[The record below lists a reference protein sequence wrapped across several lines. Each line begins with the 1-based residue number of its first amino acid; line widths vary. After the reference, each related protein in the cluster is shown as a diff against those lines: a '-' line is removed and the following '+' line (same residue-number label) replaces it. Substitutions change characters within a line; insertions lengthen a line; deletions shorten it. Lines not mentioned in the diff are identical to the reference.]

1 MYSTKL
7 FHNLKENPVSQN
19 LLKIKKELTDIIET
33 LNENIT
39 HDEPYNYSRE
49 QWNCPG
55 VARDELVA
63 EAKKVISLIE
73 DKTDDNVNIDDK
85 ILTRYL
91 KALEYLRTE
100 TLSLIDSFPQ
110 DVIPVY
116 LITLNALKIALEP
129 FLVKDNSKELAIQLK
144 NQTKRV
150 RSLEAILN
158 ALEPRTSP
166 LKDMVSSIEQ
176 AHETAEQLPTD
187 LESLREARKTI
198 GQLVT
203 ESTADK
209 TAVSNTKTEIE
220 KLQAELKDASKE
232 AKDVLEECKSTY
244 AAATSVGLAAA
255 FAERSDN
262 LSKSIRFWVGGLILS
277 LSAGGYFGS
286 AQLQKL
292 LELMVQKDI
301 SNLSMSINF
310 IMAVLSIGAPVW
322 FSWLATKQ
330 IGQRFKLSEDYA
342 FKASVSRAYE
352 GFRKETAR
360 FDKEMEAKLLSS
372 ALTRLDE
379 LPLRLVEAESHG
391 SPWHELASSNI
402 VKQAMSKIPSF
413 PDKVKELA
421 GNVMSKEQEL
431 TKVAQVKNKNA
442 SRKNDDSL
450 NEEDA

>member
-1 MYSTKL
+1 MNQT
-7 FHNLKENPVSQN
+7 
-19 LLKIKKELTDIIET
+19 LLDIKKELNSITEQLESSISSDEA
-33 LNENIT
+33 LNYARGNWAFPGIT
-39 HDEPYNYSRE
+39 K
-49 QWNCPG
+49 
-55 VARDELVA
+55 AEL
-63 EAKKVISLIE
+63 I
-73 DKTDDNVNIDDK
+73 
-85 ILTRYL
+85 
-91 KALEYLRTE
+91 TE
-100 TLSLIDSFPQ
+100 TKNLISLIDSKGNDEIDDKDGALARYLRALEFLSANTVPQ
-110 DVIPVY
+110 IWGNANDAVPAYI
-116 LITLNALKIALEP
+116 ITINALKTALEP
-129 FLVKDNSKELAIQLK
+129 FLIKDDSKELAIQLK
-144 NQTKRV
+144 NQRKRI
-150 RSLEAILN
+150 RGLEAILN
-158 ALEPRTSP
+158 ELGPRTPP
-166 LKDMVSSIEQ
+166 LKEMVFSIEQ

-187 LESLREARKTI
+187 LESLREARETI
-198 GQLVT
+198 GKLVT

-209 TAVSNTKTEIE
+209 AATLAAKTEIE
-220 KLQAELKDASKE
+220 KLQAELKDVSKE
-232 AKDVLEECKSTY
+232 ANDVLEECKSTY

-292 LELMVQKDI
+292 LELMAQKDI

-322 FSWLATKQ
+322 FSWLATKK

-379 LPLRLVEAESHG
+379 LPLRLVEAENHG

-421 GNVMSKEQEL
+421 GIAMSERQESIKVNQ
-431 TKVAQVKNKNA
+431 TKNNNA
-442 SRKNDDSL
+442 SRKNDDSS
-450 NEEDA
+450 DKDDV

>member
-1 MYSTKL
+1 MNQT
-7 FHNLKENPVSQN
+7 
-19 LLKIKKELTDIIET
+19 LLDIKKELNSITEQLESSISSDEA
-33 LNENIT
+33 LNYARGHWAFPGIT
-39 HDEPYNYSRE
+39 K
-49 QWNCPG
+49 
-55 VARDELVA
+55 AEL
-63 EAKKVISLIE
+63 I
-73 DKTDDNVNIDDK
+73 
-85 ILTRYL
+85 
-91 KALEYLRTE
+91 TE
-100 TLSLIDSFPQ
+100 TKNLISLIDSKGNDEVDDKDGTLSRYLQALEFLRTNTVPQ
-110 DVIPVY
+110 IWGNAHDAVPAYI
-116 LITLNALKIALEP
+116 ITLNALKTALEP
-129 FLVKDNSKELAIQLK
+129 FLIKDDGKELTTQLK
-144 NQTKRV
+144 NQRNRV
-150 RSLEAILN
+150 RSLEAALN
-158 ALEPRTSP
+158 DLEPKTSS
-166 LKDMVSSIEQ
+166 LKEMVFNIEQ

-187 LESLREARKTI
+187 LASLKEAREII
-198 GQLVT
+198 GNLVT

-209 TAVSNTKTEIE
+209 AATLAAKTEIE
-220 KLQAELKDASKE
+220 KLKAELKDASKE
-232 AKDVLEECKSTY
+232 AKDILEECKSTY

-255 FAERSDN
+255 FSERSDN

-292 LELMVQKDI
+292 LELMAQKDI

-391 SPWHELASSNI
+391 SPWHELASSSI

-421 GNVMSKEQEL
+421 GNVMTKEQQL

-442 SRKNDDSL
+442 SRKNDDSSD
-450 NEEDA
+450 EDDV

>member
-1 MYSTKL
+1 MNQT
-7 FHNLKENPVSQN
+7 
-19 LLKIKKELTDIIET
+19 LLDIKKELNSITEQLESSISSDEA
-33 LNENIT
+33 LNYARGHWAFPGIT
-39 HDEPYNYSRE
+39 K
-49 QWNCPG
+49 
-55 VARDELVA
+55 AEL
-63 EAKKVISLIE
+63 I
-73 DKTDDNVNIDDK
+73 
-85 ILTRYL
+85 
-91 KALEYLRTE
+91 TE
-100 TLSLIDSFPQ
+100 TKNLISLIDSKGNDEVDDKDGTLSRYLQALEFLRTNTVPQ
-110 DVIPVY
+110 IWGNAHDAVPAYI
-116 LITLNALKIALEP
+116 ITLNALKTALEP
-129 FLVKDNSKELAIQLK
+129 FLIKDDGKELTTQLK
-144 NQTKRV
+144 NQRNRV
-150 RSLEAILN
+150 RSLEAALN
-158 ALEPRTSP
+158 DLEPKTSS
-166 LKDMVSSIEQ
+166 LKEMVFNIEQ

-187 LESLREARKTI
+187 LASLKEARETI
-198 GQLVT
+198 GNLVT

-209 TAVSNTKTEIE
+209 AATLAAKTEIE
-220 KLQAELKDASKE
+220 KLKAELKDASKA
-232 AKDVLEECKSTY
+232 AKDILEECKSTY

-255 FAERSDN
+255 FSERSDN

-292 LELMVQKDI
+292 LELMAQKDI

-391 SPWHELASSNI
+391 SPWHELASSSI

-421 GNVMSKEQEL
+421 GNVMTKEQEL

-442 SRKNDDSL
+442 SRKNDDSSD
-450 NEEDA
+450 EDDV

>member
-1 MYSTKL
+1 MNQT
-7 FHNLKENPVSQN
+7 
-19 LLKIKKELTDIIET
+19 LLDIKKELNSITEQLESSISSDEA
-33 LNENIT
+33 LNYARGHWAFPGIT
-39 HDEPYNYSRE
+39 K
-49 QWNCPG
+49 
-55 VARDELVA
+55 AEL
-63 EAKKVISLIE
+63 I
-73 DKTDDNVNIDDK
+73 
-85 ILTRYL
+85 
-91 KALEYLRTE
+91 TE
-100 TLSLIDSFPQ
+100 TKNLISLIDSKGNDEIDDKDGALARYLRALEFLSANTVPQ
-110 DVIPVY
+110 IWGNANDAVPAYI
-116 LITLNALKIALEP
+116 ITINALKTALEP
-129 FLVKDNSKELAIQLK
+129 FLIKDDSKELAIQLK
-144 NQTKRV
+144 NQRKRI
-150 RSLEAILN
+150 RGLEATLN
-158 ALEPRTSP
+158 ELEPRTSP
-166 LKDMVSSIEQ
+166 LKEMVFSIEQ

-187 LESLREARKTI
+187 LESLREARETI
-198 GQLVT
+198 GKLVT

-209 TAVSNTKTEIE
+209 AATLAAKTEIE
-220 KLQAELKDASKE
+220 KLQAELKYVSKE
-232 AKDVLEECKSTY
+232 ANDVLEECKSTY

-277 LSAGGYFGS
+277 LSAGGFFGS

-292 LELMVQKDI
+292 LELMAQKDI

-391 SPWHELASSNI
+391 SPWHELASSSI

-431 TKVAQVKNKNA
+431 TKVAQIKNKNA
-442 SRKNDDSL
+442 SRKNDDSSD
-450 NEEDA
+450 EDDV

>member
-1 MYSTKL
+1 MSPILLDIKSKL
-7 FHNLKENPVSQN
+7 N
-19 LLKIKKELTDIIET
+19 DIINQLESSISSDEA
-33 LNENIT
+33 LNYARGHWAFPGIT
-39 HDEPYNYSRE
+39 K
-49 QWNCPG
+49 
-55 VARDELVA
+55 AEL
-63 EAKKVISLIE
+63 I
-73 DKTDDNVNIDDK
+73 
-85 ILTRYL
+85 
-91 KALEYLRTE
+91 TE
-100 TLSLIDSFPQ
+100 TKNLISLIDSKGNDEIDDKDGALARYLRALEFLSANTVPQ
-110 DVIPVY
+110 IWGNANDAVPAYI
-116 LITLNALKIALEP
+116 ITINALKTALEP
-129 FLVKDNSKELAIQLK
+129 FLIKDDSKELAIQLK
-144 NQTKRV
+144 NQRKRI
-150 RSLEAILN
+150 RGLEATLN
-158 ALEPRTSP
+158 ELEPRTSP
-166 LKDMVSSIEQ
+166 LKEMVFSIEQ

-187 LESLREARKTI
+187 LESLREARETI
-198 GQLVT
+198 GKLVT

-209 TAVSNTKTEIE
+209 AATLAAKTEIE
-220 KLQAELKDASKE
+220 KLQAELKDVSKE
-232 AKDVLEECKSTY
+232 ANDVLEECKSTY

-292 LELMVQKDI
+292 LELMAQKDI

-391 SPWHELASSNI
+391 SPWHELASSSI

-431 TKVAQVKNKNA
+431 TKVTQVKNKNV

-450 NEEDA
+450 DEDDV

>member
-1 MYSTKL
+1 MNK
-7 FHNLKENPVSQN
+7 N
-19 LLKIKKELTDIIET
+19 LLKIKNELTKIIET
-33 LNENIT
+33 LNEAIT
-39 HDEPYNYSRE
+39 HDELDNYSR
-49 QWNCPG
+49 QLGFPG
-55 VARDELVA
+55 ITRDVLVA
-63 EAKKVISLIE
+63 EARKIISLIE
-73 DKTDDNVNIDDK
+73 DKTDDSLNVEDK
-85 ILTRYL
+85 FLPKYL
-91 KALEYLRTE
+91 KALGYLRTRE
-100 TLSLIDSFPQ
+100 LPNIYNYDHE
-110 DVIPVY
+110 VILTY

-129 FLVKDNSKELAIQLK
+129 FLIKDDGKELAIQLK
-144 NQTKRV
+144 NQRRRV
-150 RSLEAILN
+150 RSLEATLN
-158 ALEPRTSP
+158 ELEPRTSP
-166 LKDMVSSIEQ
+166 LKEMVSRIEQ

-198 GQLVT
+198 DKLVT

-209 TAVSNTKTEIE
+209 AAALAAKTEIE
-220 KLQAELKDASKE
+220 KLQEELNGVSEE
-232 AKDVLEECKSTY
+232 AQKVLKQCESAY
-244 AAATSVGLAAA
+244 SAATSVGLAAA
-255 FAERSDN
+255 FSERSDN
-262 LSKSIRFWVGGLILS
+262 LSKSMWIWVVGLVLS

-292 LELMVQKDI
+292 LELMAQKDI
-301 SNLSMSINF
+301 SSLSMSINF
-310 IMAVLSIGAPVW
+310 IMAILSIGAPIW

-352 GFRKETAR
+352 GFRRETAR

-391 SPWHELASSNI
+391 SPWHELASSSI

-421 GNVMSKEQEL
+421 GNVMTKEQEL

-442 SRKNDDSL
+442 SRKNDDSSD
-450 NEEDA
+450 EEDA

>member
-1 MYSTKL
+1 MNQT
-7 FHNLKENPVSQN
+7 
-19 LLKIKKELTDIIET
+19 LLDIKKELNSITEQLESSISSDEA
-33 LNENIT
+33 LNYARGHWAFPGIT
-39 HDEPYNYSRE
+39 K
-49 QWNCPG
+49 
-55 VARDELVA
+55 AEL
-63 EAKKVISLIE
+63 I
-73 DKTDDNVNIDDK
+73 
-85 ILTRYL
+85 
-91 KALEYLRTE
+91 TE
-100 TLSLIDSFPQ
+100 TKNLISLIDSKGNDEVDDKDGTLSRYLQALEFLRTNTVPQ
-110 DVIPVY
+110 IWGNAHDAVPAYI
-116 LITLNALKIALEP
+116 ITLNALKTALEP
-129 FLVKDNSKELAIQLK
+129 FLIKDDGKELTTQLK
-144 NQTKRV
+144 NQRNRV
-150 RSLEAILN
+150 RSLEAALN
-158 ALEPRTSP
+158 DLEPKTSS
-166 LKDMVSSIEQ
+166 LKEMVFNIEQ

-187 LESLREARKTI
+187 LASLKEARETI
-198 GQLVT
+198 GNLVT

-209 TAVSNTKTEIE
+209 AATLAAKTEIE
-220 KLQAELKDASKE
+220 KLKAELKDASKA
-232 AKDVLEECKSTY
+232 AKDILEECKSTY

-255 FAERSDN
+255 FSERSDN
-262 LSKSIRFWVGGLILS
+262 LSTSIRFWVGGLILS

-292 LELMVQKDI
+292 LELMAQKDI

-391 SPWHELASSNI
+391 SPWHELASSSI

-421 GNVMSKEQEL
+421 GNVMTKEQEL

-442 SRKNDDSL
+442 SRKNDDSSD
-450 NEEDA
+450 EDDV

>member
-1 MYSTKL
+1 MNQT
-7 FHNLKENPVSQN
+7 
-19 LLKIKKELTDIIET
+19 LLDIKKELNSITEQLESSISSDEA
-33 LNENIT
+33 LNYARGHWAFPGIT
-39 HDEPYNYSRE
+39 K
-49 QWNCPG
+49 
-55 VARDELVA
+55 AEL
-63 EAKKVISLIE
+63 I
-73 DKTDDNVNIDDK
+73 
-85 ILTRYL
+85 
-91 KALEYLRTE
+91 TE
-100 TLSLIDSFPQ
+100 TKNLISLIDSKGNDEVDDKDGTLSRYLQALEFLRTNTVPQ
-110 DVIPVY
+110 IWGNAHDAVPAYI
-116 LITLNALKIALEP
+116 ITLNALKTALEP
-129 FLVKDNSKELAIQLK
+129 FLIKDDGKELTTQLN
-144 NQTKRV
+144 NQRNRV
-150 RSLEAILN
+150 RSLEAALN
-158 ALEPRTSP
+158 DLEPKISS
-166 LKDMVSSIEQ
+166 LKEMVFNIEQ

-187 LESLREARKTI
+187 LASLKEARETI
-198 GQLVT
+198 GNLVT

-209 TAVSNTKTEIE
+209 AATLAAKTEIE
-220 KLQAELKDASKE
+220 KLKAELKDASKE
-232 AKDVLEECKSTY
+232 AKDILEECKSTY

-255 FAERSDN
+255 FSERSDN

-292 LELMVQKDI
+292 LELMAQKDI

-391 SPWHELASSNI
+391 SPWHELASSSI
-402 VKQAMSKIPSF
+402 VKQAMSKF
-413 PDKVKELA
+413 
-421 GNVMSKEQEL
+421 
-431 TKVAQVKNKNA
+431 QVFQIK
-442 SRKNDDSL
+442 
-450 NEEDA
+450 

>member
-1 MYSTKL
+1 MSPILLDIKSKL
-7 FHNLKENPVSQN
+7 N
-19 LLKIKKELTDIIET
+19 DIINQLESSISSDEA
-33 LNENIT
+33 LNYARGHWAFPGIT
-39 HDEPYNYSRE
+39 K
-49 QWNCPG
+49 
-55 VARDELVA
+55 AEL
-63 EAKKVISLIE
+63 I
-73 DKTDDNVNIDDK
+73 
-85 ILTRYL
+85 
-91 KALEYLRTE
+91 TE
-100 TLSLIDSFPQ
+100 TKNLISLIDSKGNDEIDDKDGALARYLRALEFLSANTVPQ
-110 DVIPVY
+110 IWGNANDAVPAYI
-116 LITLNALKIALEP
+116 ITINALKTALEP
-129 FLVKDNSKELAIQLK
+129 FLIKDDSKELAIQLK
-144 NQTKRV
+144 NQRKRI
-150 RSLEAILN
+150 RGLEATLN
-158 ALEPRTSP
+158 ELEPRTSP
-166 LKDMVSSIEQ
+166 LKEMVFSIEQ

-187 LESLREARKTI
+187 LESLREARETI
-198 GQLVT
+198 GKLVT

-209 TAVSNTKTEIE
+209 AATLAAKTEIE
-220 KLQAELKDASKE
+220 KLQAELKDVSKE
-232 AKDVLEECKSTY
+232 ANDVLEECKSTY

-292 LELMVQKDI
+292 LELMAQKDI

-431 TKVAQVKNKNA
+431 TKVTQVKNKNV

-450 NEEDA
+450 DEDDV

>member
-1 MYSTKL
+1 MNQT
-7 FHNLKENPVSQN
+7 
-19 LLKIKKELTDIIET
+19 LLDIKKELNSITEQLESSISSDEA
-33 LNENIT
+33 LNYARGHWAFPGIT
-39 HDEPYNYSRE
+39 K
-49 QWNCPG
+49 
-55 VARDELVA
+55 AEL
-63 EAKKVISLIE
+63 I
-73 DKTDDNVNIDDK
+73 
-85 ILTRYL
+85 
-91 KALEYLRTE
+91 TE
-100 TLSLIDSFPQ
+100 TKNLISLIDSKGNDEIDDKDGALARYLRALEFLSANTVPQ
-110 DVIPVY
+110 IWGNANDAVPAYI
-116 LITLNALKIALEP
+116 ITINALKTALEP
-129 FLVKDNSKELAIQLK
+129 FLIKDDSKELAIQLK
-144 NQTKRV
+144 NQRKRI
-150 RSLEAILN
+150 RGLEATLN
-158 ALEPRTSP
+158 ELEPRTSP
-166 LKDMVSSIEQ
+166 LKEMVFSIEQ

-187 LESLREARKTI
+187 LESLREARETI
-198 GQLVT
+198 GKLVT

-209 TAVSNTKTEIE
+209 AATLAAKTEIE
-220 KLQAELKDASKE
+220 KLQAELKDVSKE
-232 AKDVLEECKSTY
+232 ANDVLEECKSTY

-277 LSAGGYFGS
+277 LSAGGFFGS

-292 LELMVQKDI
+292 LELMAQKDI

-391 SPWHELASSNI
+391 SPWHELASSSI

-442 SRKNDDSL
+442 SRKNDDSSD
-450 NEEDA
+450 EDDV

>member
-1 MYSTKL
+1 MNK
-7 FHNLKENPVSQN
+7 N
-19 LLKIKKELTDIIET
+19 LLKIKNELTKIIET
-33 LNENIT
+33 LNEAIT
-39 HDEPYNYSRE
+39 HDELDNYSR
-49 QWNCPG
+49 QLGFPG
-55 VARDELVA
+55 ITRDVLVA
-63 EAKKVISLIE
+63 EARKIISLIE
-73 DKTDDNVNIDDK
+73 DKTDDSLNVEDK
-85 ILTRYL
+85 FLPKYL
-91 KALEYLRTE
+91 KALGYLRTRE
-100 TLSLIDSFPQ
+100 LPNIYNYDHE
-110 DVIPVY
+110 VILTY

-129 FLVKDNSKELAIQLK
+129 FLIKDDGKELAIQLK
-144 NQTKRV
+144 NQRRRV
-150 RSLEAILN
+150 RSLEATLN
-158 ALEPRTSP
+158 ELEPRTSP
-166 LKDMVSSIEQ
+166 LKEMVSRIEQ

-198 GQLVT
+198 DKLVT

-209 TAVSNTKTEIE
+209 AAALAAKTEIE
-220 KLQAELKDASKE
+220 KLQEELNGVSEE
-232 AKDVLEECKSTY
+232 AQKVLKQCESAY
-244 AAATSVGLAAA
+244 SAATSVGLAAA
-255 FAERSDN
+255 FSERSDN
-262 LSKSIRFWVGGLILS
+262 LSKSMWIWVVGLVLS

-292 LELMVQKDI
+292 LELMAQKDI
-301 SNLSMSINF
+301 SSLSMSINF
-310 IMAVLSIGAPVW
+310 IMAILSIGAPVW

-352 GFRKETAR
+352 GFRRETAR

-391 SPWHELASSNI
+391 SPWHELASSSI

-421 GNVMSKEQEL
+421 GNVISKEQEL

-450 NEEDA
+450 DEDDV

>member
-1 MYSTKL
+1 MS
-7 FHNLKENPVSQN
+7 PI
-19 LLKIKKELTDIIET
+19 LLDIKTE
-33 LNENIT
+33 LNEIINQLESSIPNDEALNYAQGHWAFPGIT
-39 HDEPYNYSRE
+39 K
-49 QWNCPG
+49 
-55 VARDELVA
+55 AELIA
-63 EAKKVISLIE
+63 EAKSLISLIE
-73 DKTDDNVNIDDK
+73 DKGNDEIDDK
-85 ILTRYL
+85 DGALARYL
-91 KALEYLRTE
+91 RALEF
-100 TLSLIDSFPQ
+100 LSANTVPQ
-110 DVIPVY
+110 IWGNANDAVPAYI
-116 LITLNALKIALEP
+116 ITINALKTALEP
-129 FLVKDNSKELAIQLK
+129 FLIKDDSKELAIQLK
-144 NQTKRV
+144 NQRKRI
-150 RSLEAILN
+150 RGLEATLN
-158 ALEPRTSP
+158 ELEPRTSP
-166 LKDMVSSIEQ
+166 LKEMIFSIEQ

-187 LESLREARKTI
+187 LESLREARETI
-198 GQLVT
+198 GKLVT

-209 TAVSNTKTEIE
+209 AATLAAKTEIE
-220 KLQAELKDASKE
+220 KLQAELKDVSKE
-232 AKDVLEECKSTY
+232 ANDVLEECKSTY
-244 AAATSVGLAAA
+244 AAATSVGLAVA

-262 LSKSIRFWVGGLILS
+262 LSKSIRFWVSGLILS

-292 LELMVQKDI
+292 LELMAQKDI

-391 SPWHELASSNI
+391 SPWHELASSSI

-431 TKVAQVKNKNA
+431 TKVTQVKNKNV

-450 NEEDA
+450 DEDDV

>member
-1 MYSTKL
+1 MNQT
-7 FHNLKENPVSQN
+7 
-19 LLKIKKELTDIIET
+19 LLDIKKELNSITEQLESSISSDEA
-33 LNENIT
+33 LNYARGHWAFPGIT
-39 HDEPYNYSRE
+39 K
-49 QWNCPG
+49 
-55 VARDELVA
+55 AEL
-63 EAKKVISLIE
+63 I
-73 DKTDDNVNIDDK
+73 
-85 ILTRYL
+85 
-91 KALEYLRTE
+91 TE
-100 TLSLIDSFPQ
+100 TKNLISLIDSKGNDEIDDKDGALARYLRALEFLSANTVPQ
-110 DVIPVY
+110 IWGNANDAVPAYI
-116 LITLNALKIALEP
+116 ITINALKTALEP
-129 FLVKDNSKELAIQLK
+129 FLIKDDSKELAIQLK
-144 NQTKRV
+144 NQRKRI
-150 RSLEAILN
+150 RGLEATLN
-158 ALEPRTSP
+158 ELEPRTSP
-166 LKDMVSSIEQ
+166 LKEMVFSIEQ

-187 LESLREARKTI
+187 LESLREARETI
-198 GQLVT
+198 GKLVT

-209 TAVSNTKTEIE
+209 AATLAAKTEIE
-220 KLQAELKDASKE
+220 KLQAELKYVSKE
-232 AKDVLEECKSTY
+232 ANDVLEECKSTY

-277 LSAGGYFGS
+277 LSAGGFFGS

-292 LELMVQKDI
+292 LELMAQKDI

-391 SPWHELASSNI
+391 SPWHELASSSI

-442 SRKNDDSL
+442 SRKNDESSD
-450 NEEDA
+450 EDDV

>member
-1 MYSTKL
+1 MSPILLDIKSKL
-7 FHNLKENPVSQN
+7 N
-19 LLKIKKELTDIIET
+19 DIINQLESSISSDEALNYARGHWAFPGITKAELITET
-33 LNENIT
+33 KSL
-39 HDEPYNYSRE
+39 
-49 QWNCPG
+49 
-55 VARDELVA
+55 
-63 EAKKVISLIE
+63 ISLIE
-73 DKTDDNVNIDDK
+73 DKGNDEVDDK
-85 ILTRYL
+85 DGTLSRYL
-91 KALEYLRTE
+91 QALEFLKSHTVPEIWRNANEAVPAY
-100 TLSLIDSFPQ
+100 I
-110 DVIPVY
+110 
-116 LITLNALKIALEP
+116 ITINALKTALEP
-129 FLVKDNSKELAIQLK
+129 FLIKDDSKELAIQLK
-144 NQTKRV
+144 NQRKRV
-150 RSLEAILN
+150 RSLEATLN
-158 ALEPRTSP
+158 DLEPRTSP

-209 TAVSNTKTEIE
+209 TAVSNTKTKIE
-220 KLQAELKDASKE
+220 ELQEELNGVSEE
-232 AKDVLEECKSTY
+232 AQKVLKQCESAY
-244 AAATSVGLAAA
+244 SAATSVGLAAA
-255 FAERSDN
+255 FSERSDN
-262 LSKSIRFWVGGLILS
+262 LSKSMWIWVVGLVLS

-292 LELMVQKDI
+292 LELMAQKDI
-301 SNLSMSINF
+301 SSLSMSINF
-310 IMAVLSIGAPVW
+310 IMAILSIGAPIW

-379 LPLRLVEAESHG
+379 LPLRLVEAENHG

-413 PDKVKELA
+413 PDNVKELA
-421 GNVMSKEQEL
+421 RNAMNKEQES
-431 TKVAQVKNKNA
+431 TKVAQVTNKNVP
-442 SRKNDDSL
+442 RKNDDSSD
-450 NEEDA
+450 EDDV